1 MEKTQIIYI
10 DSDCIDDDKL
20 RYPAGLLREGATVV
34 FPTETV
40 YGLGANALLEDAV
53 KKIFI
58 AKGRPS
64 DNPLIVHIAER
75 CELDAL
81 VSEVPE
87 AAEKL
92 INAFWPGPL
101 TMIFK
106 KSDLVPQ
113 IVTAGLDT
121 VAVRMPSHSLA
132 RRLIKMAGIPIAA
145 PSANLSGKPSPTREG
160 HVLKDLF
167 GKVDCIICGGD
178 TEVGLESTVL
188 DVTGDV
194 PMILRPGG
202 VTRDQIAAV
211 TGDCKIDE
219 ALLEADSPLVPR
231 SPGMKYTHYSPDADV
246 LMAGGSQKEMVG
258 AILKEAKERK
268 EKGQMVGILATEEN
282 SDKYEG
288 FKVILL
294 GSVKRPE
301 EIASRLFMALRLFD
315 EMKMDVILSETI
327 EEKEIGRAVMNR
339 LKKAAG
345 NHWIERK

>member
-10 DSDCIDDDKL
+10 DPDHIDDDKL
-20 RYPAGLLREGATVV
+20 RHPAGLLREGATVV

-40 YGLGANALLEDAV
+40 YGLGANALSEDAV
-53 KKIFI
+53 KKIFV

-92 INAFWPGPL
+92 MAAFWPGPI

-106 KSDLVPQ
+106 KSDLVPE
-113 IVTAGLDT
+113 IVTAGLDS
-121 VAVRMPSHSLA
+121 VAVRMPSHPLA
-132 RRLIKMAGIPIAA
+132 KRLIKMAGIPVAA
-145 PSANLSGKPSPTREG
+145 PSANLSGKPSPTREE

-167 GKVDCIICGGD
+167 GKVDCIVCGGD
-178 TEVGLESTVL
+178 TQVGLESTVL
-188 DVTGDV
+188 DVTGDIA
-194 PMILRPGG
+194 MILRPGG
-202 VTRDQIAAV
+202 ITRDQIAAV
-211 TGDCKIDE
+211 TGACEIDE

-246 LMAGGSQKEMVG
+246 FMAGGNRQEM
-258 AILKEAKERK
+258 AKSILHEALKRK

-282 SDKYEG
+282 MDKYEG
-288 FKVILL
+288 FKVISL
-294 GSVKRPE
+294 GSIERPE
-301 EIASRLFMALRLFD
+301 KIASRLFMALRLFD

-339 LKKAAG
+339 LRKAAG
-345 NHWIERK
+345 NRWIERK